1 MGLNLINFF
10 VKTQGISTVS
20 DRTWLI
26 FFIGAVHEGFFTVKE
41 NNLGDIGVGEY
52 PAWG

>member
-20 DRTWLI
+20 DGTRLI
-26 FFIGAVHEGFFTVKE
+26 FFIGAVHESFFTVEE
-41 NNLGDIGVGEY
+41 NDFGDI
-52 PAWG
+52 